1 MSRLGPEAFDTRNG
15 NVKLRIGWIGLGLCV
30 LAALGVGV
38 RFLIRDREAG
48 RSEDVTHSAYLQVAL
63 GMDLQRATQIIGLPG
78 YDVMRDR
85 KAVDESEADNR
96 DVVDMQ
102 KEGDWGHKP
111 DDNKEGRRWVWSGKT
126 GVIAVRLG
134 KDGRITDKMY
144 MKLDSK

>member
-1 MSRLGPEAFDTRNG
+1 
-15 NVKLRIGWIGLGLCV
+15 
-30 LAALGVGV
+30 
-38 RFLIRDREAG
+38 
-48 RSEDVTHSAYLQVAL
+48 
-63 GMDLQRATQIIGLPG
+63 
-78 YDVMRDR
+78 MRDR